1 MHDIFRDVFIYW
13 IFLIENNYAYL
24 KRKHNVYAASRSIGT
39 HNSVYTVHSPANMD
53 TLQPV
58 PYFTDNLICRAGH
71 TPQLWRQSDN
81 TNTFSMPKNTAS
93 RIKSKLSY
101 RRPFWLRWTN
111 IFSMLACRRCKYVVA
126 WRDVETLSRARLCSF
141 CSASCVWGQI
151 KGC

>member
-71 TPQLWRQSDN
+71 TPQLWRQSDTPTSFQCQKIPPVELRAN
-81 TNTFSMPKNTAS
+81 YRIEDHFDSGGQTF
-93 RIKSKLSY
+93 LV
-101 RRPFWLRWTN
+101 
-111 IFSMLACRRCKYVVA
+111 C
-126 WRDVETLSRARLCSF
+126 
-141 CSASCVWGQI
+141 
-151 KGC
+151 